1 MTTKIKE
8 LKAELKQLSLDIRQA
23 KIVYKNC
30 QRNGNSFSDY
40 SVWAKSKGL
49 TYTSSYGHIF
59 TMDVWQLSDKYRH
72 MHIAYCLL
80 RGRKYE
86 QIENKVRDNNEPKW
100 SRIESILAQYRDTEE
115 IACAEVVNV

>member
-1 MTTKIKE
+1 MTTKIKQ
-8 LKAELKQLSLDIRQA
+8 LKAELKQLALDLRQA
-23 KIVYKNC
+23 KLVFKDQ
-30 QRNGNSFSDY
+30 QRGKANHDA
-40 SVWAKSKGL
+40 WAKEKGL
-49 TYTSSYGHIF
+49 TYVSTFSKNLIPMS
-59 TMDVWQLSDKYRH
+59 VSQLSDKYRH

-100 SRIESILAQYRDTEE
+100 SHIESILAQYRDTEE